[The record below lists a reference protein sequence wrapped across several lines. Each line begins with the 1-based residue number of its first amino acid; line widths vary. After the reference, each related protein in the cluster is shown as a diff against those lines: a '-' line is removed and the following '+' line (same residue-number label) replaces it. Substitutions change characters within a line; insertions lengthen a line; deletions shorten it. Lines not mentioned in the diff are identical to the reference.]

1 MFNVT
6 IIKLKDILKYIAI
19 IIVVYFFSKFI
30 IKYSSNTIDLRHE
43 MSFNWNDFLLLGI
56 NSESTVIK
64 NISKQEKQ
72 KEKTEA
78 EEDFVSNL
86 GKRILQIGSNAFK
99 ISELGHELGQDKN
112 DALVENIDVASQE
125 ELTTSQTIEE
135 LKVAST
141 QVVTP
146 NPIKETYNKEY
157 NGIKIKNETDF
168 ELTDDLLNS
177 DNLSINTNNVII
189 FHTHTCESYTQSEKY
204 QYEESRKF

>member
-112 DALVENIDVASQE
+112 DALVENI
-125 ELTTSQTIEE
+125 
-135 LKVAST
+135 AST